1 MLVRVRV
8 CACVQM
14 FLLECVAKHFNSQH
28 KIATRTRS
36 LTKATDGQQSHSAH
50 THTLT
55 HAHDNVSANGQQR
68 VKEIK
73 RA

>member
-1 MLVRVRV
+1 MCV

-14 FLLECVAKHFNSQH
+14 FLLECVAKHFNSQS

-36 LTKATDGQQSHSAH
+36 LTTTTDGQQSH
-50 THTLT
+50 TDT

-73 RA
+73 SA